1 MPTPT
6 ASYARSR
13 CALLS
18 PCLLAALAALSVS
31 ADHAAAQVNALPYPS
46 HNLNVSA
53 GWSGALVANSGFGAG
68 FPNAG
73 AFGQTTISFD
83 PTPGPTLNSLQSS
96 NVYFAGLYANGG
108 ASGPG
113 SITVSG
119 QMDFIPIVN
128 CQYFIT
134 GNIPLL
140 FNGALAAAT
149 ATGQASLAQL
159 TGFAPPTLATYST
172 NLPYAPNSAATLFD
186 ATAPT
191 AGAAAGL
198 LTAGETYRWS
208 FSFTLT
214 RTAGADPLAEVVS
227 TDYQGAPPSIS
238 LSFAVVPAPGTAA
251 VLGLAAMLASRRRK

>member
-1 MPTPT
+1 MPPTT

-13 CALLS
+13 CALLI
-18 PCLLAALAALSVS
+18 PCLLAALAA
-31 ADHAAAQVNALPYPS
+31 ADHAVAQVNALPYPN

-53 GWSGALVANSGFGAG
+53 GWGGGLVGNSGFGAG
-68 FPNAG
+68 FNNAG

-83 PTPGPTLNSLQSS
+83 PTPGPTWNSLQSS
-96 NVYFAGLYANGG
+96 NVYFASLYVNGG
-108 ASGPG
+108 PFGPG
-113 SITVSG
+113 AITVSG
-119 QMDFIPIVN
+119 QMDFVPIVN
-128 CQYFIT
+128 CQYFIN

-140 FNGALAAAT
+140 FNGALAAGT
-149 ATGQASLAQL
+149 ATGQMSLAQL

-172 NLPYAPNSAATLFD
+172 NLAYAPNSAATLFD

-214 RTAGADPLAEVVS
+214 RTAGNDPLAGIIS
-227 TDYQGAPPSIS
+227 TNYQGGPPSLS
-238 LSFAVVPAPGTAA
+238 LSFAIIPAPGTAA
-251 VLGLAAMLASRRRK
+251 VLGLAGVLVARRRR

>member
-1 MPTPT
+1 MIPTT

-31 ADHAAAQVNALPYPS
+31 ADYAAAQVNALPYPS

-73 AFGQTTISFD
+73 AFGQTTISSD

-128 CQYFIT
+128 CQYFIN

-140 FNGALAAAT
+140 FNGALAAGT
-149 ATGQASLAQL
+149 ATGQVSLAQL
-159 TGFAPPTLATYST
+159 TGVSPPTLATYST

-186 ATAPT
+186 ATTPT

-214 RTAGADPLAEVVS
+214 RTVGNDPLAEIVA
-227 TDYQGAPPSIS
+227 TNYQGGPASIS
-238 LSFAVVPAPGTAA
+238 LSFAIPAPGTAV
-251 VLGLAAMLASRRRK
+251 VLGLAGVVVARRRRK

>member
-1 MPTPT
+1 MTPTT

-13 CALLS
+13 CALLI
-18 PCLLAALAALSVS
+18 PCLLAVLAGASN
-31 ADHAAAQVNALPYPS
+31 HAAAQVNALPYPN

-53 GWSGALVANSGFGAG
+53 GWSGGLVGNSGFGAG
-68 FPNAG
+68 FPNSG

-83 PTPGPTLNSLQSS
+83 PTPGPTWNSLQSS

-108 ASGPG
+108 PSGPG
-113 SITVSG
+113 SITVNG
-119 QMDFIPIVN
+119 QMDFVPIVN
-128 CQYFIT
+128 CQYFIN

-149 ATGQASLAQL
+149 ATGQMSLAQL

-186 ATAPT
+186 ATTPT

-214 RTAGADPLAEVVS
+214 RTVGNDPLAEIIS
-227 TDYQGAPPSIS
+227 TNYQGGPPSIS
-238 LSFAVVPAPGTAA
+238 LSFAVIPAPGTAA
-251 VLGLAAMLASRRRK
+251 VLGLGGVVVARRRRK